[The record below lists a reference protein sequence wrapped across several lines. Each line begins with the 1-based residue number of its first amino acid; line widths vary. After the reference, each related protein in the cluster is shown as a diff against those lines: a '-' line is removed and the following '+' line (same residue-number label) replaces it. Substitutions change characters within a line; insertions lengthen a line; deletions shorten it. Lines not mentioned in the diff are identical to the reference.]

1 MNMVARSHIAVVVTW
16 LLGITVCT
24 RSDMECTAEDSSCS
38 LIGIP
43 NPINEDQLEL
53 YNGHGTDGGANGPI
67 LLALSGV
74 GSYLAH
80 SLGLYRRYI

>member
-1 MNMVARSHIAVVVTW
+1 MGRPHLAFVVIW

-38 LIGIP
+38 LIDIP

-53 YNGHGTDGGANGPI
+53 YIGHATDGGANRPI

>member
-38 LIGIP
+38 LIDIP

-53 YNGHGTDGGANGPI
+53 YSGRTTSGGANRPI

-74 GSYLAH
+74 GACLAH
-80 SLGLYRRYI
+80 SLGLHRRYI